1 MPNPAKAP
9 SREQAEALARG
20 FAADV
25 RAQQAQTAALVQQ
38 LAGVQQPEQ
47 AGAHGRR
54 SLEQLAADSGFSDAG
69 REELAPVLSIGGR
82 AYR

>member
-1 MPNPAKAP
+1 MHTRAQQRQQ
-9 SREQAEALARG
+9 SERLARG

-25 RAQQAQTAALVQQ
+25 RQQQDATRALVAE
-38 LAGVQQPEQ
+38 LAGVRQPAL
-47 AGAHGRR
+47 AGAHARR

-82 AYR
+82 EFR

>member
-1 MPNPAKAP
+1 MPAQ
-9 SREQAEALARG
+9 SHDRRQAERLARA

-25 RAQQAQTAALVQQ
+25 QRQQAETAALVQA
-38 LAGVQQPEQ
+38 LAGVRQPEQ
-47 AGAHGRR
+47 VGQHGRR

-69 REELAPVLSIGGR
+69 REELAPVLSFGGR